1 METTL
6 LIAVLNA
13 IGRIGLQATLAII
26 QSRMATVDDAIA
38 ALAKARDV
46 SLQDNIDQD
55 AALRALSPPSV
66 LDPPSPT

>member
-1 METTL
+1 MESTL

-38 ALAKARDV
+38 ALAKARDT
-46 SLQDNIDQD
+46 SLQDNIDADKARRILEGTQPT
-55 AALRALSPPSV
+55 PP
-66 LDPPSPT
+66 T